1 MEAIIISLATSL
13 VASVIFW
20 FFFNVIPQKRR
31 YNKIRPVVEY
41 NIYEIFYNDW

>member
-20 FFFNVIPQKRR
+20 LFFNMVPQKRR
-31 YNKIRPVVEY
+31 YDKIRPVVEY